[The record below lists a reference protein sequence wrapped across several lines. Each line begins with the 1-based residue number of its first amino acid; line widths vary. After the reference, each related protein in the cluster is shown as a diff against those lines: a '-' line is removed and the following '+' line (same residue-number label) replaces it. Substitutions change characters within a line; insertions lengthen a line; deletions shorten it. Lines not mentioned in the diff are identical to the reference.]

1 MADSVLG
8 AGEDASAE
16 DHARGWPER
25 AQAKKGIRPT
35 NAARRAHPTGMIDL
49 ANTFI
54 LFVVIGAAWLGTAAL
69 VQKRTR
75 KRRDAEQANGN
86 NAA

>member
-1 MADSVLG
+1 
-8 AGEDASAE
+8 
-16 DHARGWPER
+16 
-25 AQAKKGIRPT
+25 
-35 NAARRAHPTGMIDL
+35 MIDL